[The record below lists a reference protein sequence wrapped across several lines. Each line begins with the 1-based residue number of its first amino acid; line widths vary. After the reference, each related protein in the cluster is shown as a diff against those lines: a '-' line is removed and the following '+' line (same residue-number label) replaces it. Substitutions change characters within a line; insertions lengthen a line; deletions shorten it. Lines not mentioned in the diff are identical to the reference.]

1 MNKAYKYYYTN
12 PLFDNARFC
21 ALLRKHNVPAFP
33 LADGSGLVFWVE
45 PLKELAKHPAQMPTW
60 IYNNLKWML

>member
-12 PLFDNARFC
+12 PLFDNAGFC
-21 ALLRKHNVPAFP
+21 ALLRKYNVPAYP
-33 LADGSGLVFWVE
+33 LADDSGLVFWIE
-45 PLKELAKHPAQMPTW
+45 PLKELAKHPDQMPIW

>member
-12 PLFDNARFC
+12 PLFDDARFC
-21 ALLRKHNVPAFP
+21 ALLRKHNVPAYP

-45 PLKELAKHPAQMPTW
+45 PLKELAKHPSQMPTW